1 MKSDESLFSIP
12 WTVESVR
19 LADYI
24 ALTKPR
30 LVFLVLF
37 TAAAGYLMAAPAT
50 VPLIG
55 LVHLLVGTALVAG
68 GGSALNQYRERDR
81 DARMQ
86 RTADRPLPAMRLAPT
101 EALIFGV
108 GVTLAGLVHL
118 ALFTNGLTLF
128 LGIATSAI
136 YVLAYTPLK
145 RTTPWCL
152 AVGAVVGALPPVMGC
167 VAATGRLGLGAVIMF
182 ALLYLWQLPH
192 FLAIVCL
199 YRQDYANA
207 QFAITRLTDESGRR
221 TRRHIPTLCLIL
233 ALVALIPTVAGVT
246 GRAYFIAASVLGL
259 GFMAVSV
266 WDSGHDLIAY
276 ARRVFVASLI
286 YLPAVLVA
294 MVLGRV

>member
-1 MKSDESLFSIP
+1 MKSDESLFSLP
-12 WTVESVR
+12 WAVETAR
-19 LADYI
+19 LADYV
-24 ALTKPR
+24 ALAKPR

-37 TAAAGYLMAAPAT
+37 TAAAGYLMAAPVA
-50 VPLIG
+50 VPLVG

-68 GGSALNQYRERDR
+68 GGSALNQYLERDR
-81 DARMQ
+81 DARME

-108 GVTLAGLVHL
+108 GVTAAGLVHL
-118 ALFTNGLTLF
+118 ALFTNALTLL

-167 VAATGRLGLGAVIMF
+167 VAVSGHLGIGAALMF

-192 FLAIVCL
+192 FLAIACL

-207 QFAITRLTDESGRR
+207 QFAITRLTDETGRR
-221 TRRHIPTLCLIL
+221 TRRHIPMLCLIL
-233 ALVALIPTVAGVT
+233 VLVALIPTFVGVT
-246 GRAYFIAASVLGL
+246 GRGYAIAAVALGL
-259 GFMAVSV
+259 GFLAISV
-266 WDSGHDLIAY
+266 WDAGHDLVAY

-286 YLPAVLVA
+286 YLPALLVA